1 MSRDKSN
8 QPVIVEWDAFRTKSP
23 YRVSTQHGSLN
34 DLTSPIFGSVGR
46 DYQTLKLY
54 DVSRSGYPARL
65 PYVNQMWS
73 GDLSY
78 YVSQKVSYIFD
89 ERVKAPV
96 IINRMRVPSN
106 STNYDISNEILFHGT
121 SGQKV
126 HELLTTPP
134 MRKGPGEYS
143 GPGVCFALKN
153 DQAFAEQYA
162 KSWSDRPTLLKAH
175 FNPNRSLKV
184 GVIKIKHANWSHADA
199 YNGYFHEWWADVRRP
214 AYCSV
219 PVYKAIQ
226 KEFDVLYVVW
236 HEQGAAF
243 KRVVGNDFEKFIVVT
258 PKAGMGA
265 INWDGY
271 RQLKKS
277 DQWTAWRPI
286 IGNRLMPCRIPGYSN
301 AWFDRFSFR
310 QSHFG
315 YHNLYKLLGKSAG
328 NMLKVLHFKSNYEEE
343 RLYHLS
349 QGMPVSFKRDLV
361 GASLQT
367 GFEMVY
373 YGGLGAAIG
382 PLVVP
387 FALNL
392 SLSEQPPLSRVF
404 FPSRASL
411 PATAQERLTYLRESG
426 VHPIELM
433 RLTRSFNPN
442 YDVAN
447 PQDAAEEIQRL
458 RERGA
463 SSSEILAVCQ
473 EHALAFDLEG
483 TRQFNRAVNL
493 PKHFKRLKYNLQ
505 QPHNIRPNHK
515 PGEGGLVGQLGRLIA
530 SESSEDADNVP
541 DKVEID
547 DGTPVESEHEAT
559 EKMPVVGGNSH
570 HVPTISRGENYSSS
584 SPARARSKHQPITVS
599 AGVGI
604 KMIPEISVPVIN
616 PHINFKL
623 PDFGD
628 IDATIYI
635 DPQLVLEFFKHIAH
649 VDSKSSSENIF
660 GYTVQL
666 YLDRSIRG
674 SLKWLFP
681 KMQEQVVGRIVKIH
695 PDGRKELITK
705 GESAKF
711 KVYYG
716 KDGRHGANTW
726 ARQSK
731 FNELASGM
739 LRDVIESDLKQASQA
754 VQQHLENSNFTLAL
768 DEVDTYIERYDAVE
782 SIVKPFKDIRRLIKQ
797 EQKNNQQ
804 FKRYRRQRDQ
814 ALSDGNFKEADKI
827 NTKISSKFGSINSD
841 IKREVE
847 LYKAYISISIY
858 VKMGHFGA
866 ASEEAFAL
874 AAMLETDEMKSQA
887 ELYQYQEMQRLITP
901 IMGYFVEKLLG
912 LVASQCQ
919 TEAQRMALHESV
931 KALQTL
937 APELTNNIPVGLG
950 YLLKGFYES
959 MTGDI
964 EGSQASF
971 KTLFDGFNTGFS
983 RVWQTA
989 RHPLT
994 LTDGSNYAENTA
1006 LLAQLVSLGLQ
1017 LPIEQYLTDNESLR
1031 KAFKRDRIACQ
1042 LSLNKIASIAL
1053 PSSALWKLYSK
1064 GLEYSPVSGNYI
1076 LHASAA
1082 DWSVSL
1088 LSALDD
1094 LSCAYL
1100 KHKRKSQGRLPET
1113 ISDLRLERLN
1123 KEGRAKDRFSL
1134 KVLGAAY
1141 CAIVAAPATAGGSI
1155 LLPLGGFVA
1164 SVFYAAHQHDSQVLP
1179 ESLLAEKFFQE
1190 ALENCVLNYV
1200 YLSKHQDKID
1210 NFESRKKITLHNM
1223 SNLLWNNTQYQ
1234 HSYSDQ
1240 DPHIVNQARSILFN
1254 ERWEGNPEIFFNK
1267 TSLEQTS
1274 TGSWV
1279 CDPMGVKLPIALAL
1293 EPVLWHLDAAVK
1305 ADGKWTQ
1312 PIGDFSPKLT
1322 GLISALRQAPAVW
1335 RSKHRDYIEQR
1346 VVGVVSHAMSRAL
1359 HEKNY
1364 MLAKRFAMP
1373 GLEKIDP
1380 SIDFM
1385 KVIIDY
1391 RLGDQSIASLVTAF
1405 EKILY
1410 IPKSNSVFEFWHQMD
1425 TLLEILAEKIAP
1437 LDRHPL
1443 DQKIKFVSLRIACL
1457 QKINAL
1463 CKKYLDADISELNNK
1478 KNKSLK
1484 RNLMRIQADI
1494 CKLKNKQDIL
1504 LRYSLVGVQ
1513 ADLSEE
1519 RERFNKEA
1527 LTALLGD
1534 STDFVLGLLSG
1545 HQVLSAQNKQIKST
1559 SYNLIH
1565 QQTIQLGCKG
1575 KLKKLRI
1582 SADGQ
1587 EVLACYHVSGLL
1599 TSQDEYIYAN
1609 RQGRI
1614 YNYGS
1619 YNFYNAG
1626 YSRTS
1631 DPHELD
1637 FSFYKNSGRSIV
1649 SNSGRFELVSMPD
1662 NGYSAHDPDAA
1673 TEVPNFQ
1680 SFASIVAGSKE
1691 PTYNNINFG
1700 GCFSGSGEHAILW
1713 SQKELVIFDK
1723 NNKRVAHTYRRS
1735 DDFKTISA
1743 KISSDGR
1750 MLLIVEVKDDES
1762 LRILTA
1768 SFSINSNRFELDRI
1782 IPLPSELVALDFKD
1796 FASRIRF
1803 LPDNSNAILVDF
1815 GHKIAA
1821 LNIAPH
1827 TTVHFSNV
1835 YQRLIDDEEAH
1846 PLLSGSLLLFSKNR
1860 VSCYNPTY
1868 KTMQRMPPLDK
1879 KHDLSAVSVGLFG
1892 RYVAAGTDA
1901 GKVKIFE
1908 CVAQR

>member
-1 MSRDKSN
+1 MRGKLGEQSI
-8 QPVIVEWDAFRTKSP
+8 VVEWDAFRAKTP
-23 YRVSTQHGSLN
+23 YRVTPQHGSLN
-34 DLTSPIFGSVGR
+34 DLTSPAFGLIGSN
-46 DYQTLKLY
+46 YQTVKLY
-54 DVSRSGYPARL
+54 DVSRSGYPTLLRYANR
-65 PYVNQMWS
+65 MWS

-96 IINRMRVPSN
+96 IINRMRVSSN

-121 SGQKV
+121 SGQNV

-134 MRKGPGEYS
+134 MRKGQGEYS
-143 GPGVCFALKN
+143 GPGVCFALRN

-162 KSWSDRPTLLKAH
+162 KSWPDQPTLLKAH

-184 GVIKIKHANWSHADA
+184 GIIKIKHANWSHADT

-236 HEQGAAF
+236 HEQGTAF

-265 INWDGY
+265 IHWDGY
-271 RQLKKS
+271 KQLKKN

-286 IGNRLMPCRIPGYSN
+286 IGNRLMPCRVPGYSN
-301 AWFDRFSFR
+301 AWLDRFSFR
-310 QSHFG
+310 QSHFD
-315 YHNLYKLLGKSAG
+315 HHSLYKLLGKGAR

-343 RLYHLS
+343 KLYHLS

-367 GFEMVY
+367 GFETVF
-373 YGGLGAAIG
+373 YGGLSAAIG

-387 FALNL
+387 FSLNL

-404 FPSRASL
+404 FPSQASL
-411 PATAQERLTYLRESG
+411 PTTVQERLTYLRESG

-447 PQDAAEEIQRL
+447 PQEAAEEIQRL

-463 SSSEILAVCQ
+463 SSSEIMAVCQ

-483 TRQFNRAVNL
+483 SRQFHRAVNL

-530 SESSEDADNVP
+530 YESCEDADDVP
-541 DKVEID
+541 DKVEKND
-547 DGTPVESEHEAT
+547 DTLAESEHEAT
-559 EKMPVVGGNSH
+559 GKIPVVGGNSH
-570 HVPTISRGENYSSS
+570 HVPTISPRKNYSSS
-584 SPARARSKHQPITVS
+584 STARARPKHRPITVS
-599 AGVGI
+599 AGVDI
-604 KMIPEISVPVIN
+604 KVIPEIPVPVIN
-616 PHINFKL
+616 HNIDFKL

-628 IDATIYI
+628 VDATVYI
-635 DPQLVLEFFKHIAH
+635 DPQLVLDFFKHICH
-649 VDSKSSSENIF
+649 IDSKFSSENIF
-660 GYTVQL
+660 GYTIQM
-666 YLDRSIRG
+666 YLDRSVRG

-681 KMQEQVVGRIVKIH
+681 KMQEQVVGRIVKIR
-695 PDGRKELITK
+695 PDGRKELIVK

-716 KDGRHGANTW
+716 KDGWHGANTW

-731 FNELASGM
+731 FNELASKM
-739 LRDVIESDLKQASQA
+739 LQDVIESDFEQARQV
-754 VQQHLENSNFTLAL
+754 VQQHLENSNYELAL
-768 DEVDTYIERYDAVE
+768 DEIETYIERYDAAKG
-782 SIVKPFKDIRRLIKQ
+782 IVKSFKDIRRLIKQ
-797 EQKNNQQ
+797 EQKNNQKY
-804 FKRYRRQRDQ
+804 KRYRRQRDQ
-814 ALSDGNFKEADKI
+814 ALSDGDFKEADKV
-827 NTKISSKFGSINSD
+827 NTKISSKFGPINPG
-841 IKREVE
+841 IKSEVE
-847 LYKAYISISIY
+847 LYKTYISIRIY
-858 VKMGHFGA
+858 MKMGHFGA
-866 ASEEAFAL
+866 AADEAFAL

-887 ELYQYQEMQRLITP
+887 LLYQYQEMQRLITP

-919 TEAQRMALHESV
+919 TEEQRMALHESV
-931 KALQTL
+931 KVLQTL
-937 APELTNNIPVGLG
+937 VPELANNIPVGLG
-950 YLLKGFYES
+950 YLLKGFYEN
-959 MTGDI
+959 MTGDV
-964 EGSQASF
+964 EGAQTSF

-983 RVWQTA
+983 RVWQIA

-1006 LLAQLVSLGLQ
+1006 LLAQLASLGLQ
-1017 LPIEQYLTDNESLR
+1017 LPIERHLTDNESLR
-1031 KAFKRDRIACQ
+1031 KAFEKNRIQCQ
-1042 LSLNKIASIAL
+1042 SSLNKITSIAL
-1053 PSSALWKLYSK
+1053 PLSALWKLYSK

-1088 LSALDD
+1088 LGAVDD
-1094 LSCAYL
+1094 LSCTYL

-1123 KEGRAKDRFSL
+1123 KQSRAENRFSL
-1134 KVLGAAY
+1134 KVLGAAS
-1141 CAIVAAPATAGGSI
+1141 CAIVAAPVTAGGSI

-1164 SVFYAAHQHDSQVLP
+1164 SILYAAHQHDRQFLP
-1179 ESLLAEKFFQE
+1179 ESFLPENFFEE

-1200 YLSKHQDKID
+1200 YLSKHQDKIVD
-1210 NFESRKKITLHNM
+1210 FEGRRNTTLHNM

-1234 HSYSDQ
+1234 YSYSDQ
-1240 DPHIVNQARSILFN
+1240 DPHVFNQARSILFN
-1254 ERWEGNPEIFFNK
+1254 ESWEENPEVSFDR
-1267 TSLEQTS
+1267 TSLEQIS

-1279 CDPMGVKLPIALAL
+1279 CDPMGVKLPVSLAL
-1293 EPVLWHLDAAVK
+1293 EPVLWHLDTAVK
-1305 ADGKWTQ
+1305 EDSKWTQ
-1312 PIGDFSPKLT
+1312 PIRDFGPKLT
-1322 GLISALRQAPAVW
+1322 GLISALRQAPAIW
-1335 RSKHRDYIEQR
+1335 RLRNRDYIEWR
-1346 VVGVVSHAMSRAL
+1346 IARIVTYAMSRAL
-1359 HEKNY
+1359 YEKNY
-1364 MLAKRFAMP
+1364 ILARKFAMP
-1373 GLEKIDP
+1373 GLEKIDT

-1391 RLGDQSIASLVTAF
+1391 RLGDQSIKSLVIAF

-1410 IPKSNSVFEFWHQMD
+1410 LPKNNSVFEFWHRMD
-1425 TLLEILAEKIAP
+1425 TLLEVLAEKIAP

-1443 DQKIKFVSLRIACL
+1443 DQKIKFVSLRIACFER
-1457 QKINAL
+1457 INAL
-1463 CKKYLDADISELNNK
+1463 CEKYLDANVSELDNK

-1484 RNLMRIQADI
+1484 RDLMRIQADI
-1494 CKLKNKQDIL
+1494 SELKNKQNILLKYSLRGVQTDIL
-1504 LRYSLVGVQ
+1504 
-1513 ADLSEE
+1513 EE
-1519 RERFNKEA
+1519 TEKFNKEA

-1534 STDFVLGLLSG
+1534 STDFVLGFLSD

-1559 SYNLIH
+1559 RYNLIH
-1565 QQTIQLGCKG
+1565 LQTIQLGCKG

-1587 EVLACYHVSGLL
+1587 EVLACYHVSGFLM
-1599 TSQDEYIYAN
+1599 SKDEYIYAN
-1609 RQGRI
+1609 RQGRV

-1619 YNFYNAG
+1619 YDFYNAG

-1637 FSFYKNSGRSIV
+1637 FSFYRNRGRSII
-1649 SNSGRFELVSMPD
+1649 SNSGCFNLVSMPC
-1662 NGYSAHDPDAA
+1662 NGYSEYAPDAK
-1673 TEVPNFQ
+1673 TDVSNFR
-1680 SFASIVAGSKE
+1680 SFASIVSGTTE
-1691 PTYNNINFG
+1691 PTYKNINVG
-1700 GCFSGSGEHAILW
+1700 GCFSGSGEYAILW
-1713 SQKELVIFDK
+1713 SQKELVIF
-1723 NNKRVAHTYRRS
+1723 NEHNKRVAHTYRRG
-1735 DDFKTISA
+1735 DDFKTVSA

-1750 MLLIVEVKDDES
+1750 MLLIVEVNDDES

-1768 SFSINSNRFELDRI
+1768 SFSRNSNRFELNRI

-1796 FASRIRF
+1796 FSSRIRF

-1815 GHKIAA
+1815 GNKVMA
-1821 LNIAPH
+1821 LNIAPR
-1827 TTVHFSNV
+1827 TTVSLSNV
-1835 YQRLIDDEEAH
+1835 YQRLIDDEEVH

-1860 VSCYNPTY
+1860 VSCYDPTY

-1892 RYVAAGTDA
+1892 RYVAAGTDS
-1901 GKVKIFE
+1901 GEVEIFE
-1908 CVAQR
+1908 CVA